1 MPELEKMK
9 EETALESFLIRKNIF
24 YTSQFNTHDANS
36 NDSSKEILK
45 SIRVACA

>member
-9 EETALESFLIRKNIF
+9 GETALEFFFICKAIY
-24 YTSQFNTHDANS
+24 YTHQFNTYDANS

-45 SIRVACA
+45 SIRIARA

>member
-9 EETALESFLIRKNIF
+9 GETALEFFFICKTIF
-24 YTSQFNTHDANS
+24 YTSQFNTYDANS

-45 SIRVACA
+45 SIRIARV